1 MSSHFN
7 ILFNLFLFLFFP
19 FTINARI
26 IISPLGKT
34 ESLESFLTNE
44 SLTIKTENL
53 FFLAANNQGKIT
65 INNYSLEIYKLND
78 TKLQS
83 HNMRKSKL
91 YIPNSCMNQM
101 KKHSEI
107 QLDKDKGIVILVSDS
122 NNLNRNNIPDN
133 YFIIRHNSKYS
144 SIKYINS
151 KYFDFSFCKSDPILF
166 EDEINIKHLSYNNT
180 NDEEIDIDTILY
192 GRKFSID
199 LFNPNHD
206 FFNDICFKFTSEKGT
221 DVTLESRVEDYYQNI
236 TFCDDKKNSHYIAF
250 NYSEDKNSITYR
262 CSYGYGFYKA
272 ETDSNNNVSYIDLID
287 SELKTFVSV
296 SNFKVI
302 TCFTKFLNLR
312 DIIRNY
318 GGMICILVLI
328 IQIICF
334 LLFCFRGIK
343 SIKKQINDLFS
354 LGKEIIVRR
363 QSMRRETT
371 LNYEEKEEK
380 EEGSKD
386 NLNKNMYDIKNNN
399 NIKNI
404 NTNINNEN
412 DTNNNITNT
421 NINNDKSPFQKAN
434 NSSNTNSNPPKNEKN
449 NDNINN
455 NINKSI
461 NNNKNKMNKSINKE
475 LNNKLSGS
483 IKKSIKIEN
492 NEDKA
497 TNLDV
502 KSDSSQLYDYSNDE
516 LNEMPFDKAIKKDKR
531 HFCSY
536 YCNILLVSHII
547 LNVFCRQSD
556 YNLFVV
562 KLGLLFLT
570 FPINLTFNIL
580 FFTNKSI
587 KLTYIKSMDD
597 ITAFW
602 DNIANTVYSSILS
615 LVFLMILK
623 LLCLTHNSVRK
634 LRKIKDV
641 NKAKEESVCV
651 FRCIKFR
658 IFIYFILSFAF
669 IIGFGFYVISFC
681 AVFEN
686 TQVTIINSTF
696 TSWLISLAYPF
707 IIFFFASC
715 IRSLS
720 YACESKCLYCIKQIL
735 QWF

>member
-1 MSSHFN
+1 
-7 ILFNLFLFLFFP
+7 
-19 FTINARI
+19 
-26 IISPLGKT
+26 
-34 ESLESFLTNE
+34 
-44 SLTIKTENL
+44 
-53 FFLAANNQGKIT
+53 
-65 INNYSLEIYKLND
+65 
-78 TKLQS
+78 
-83 HNMRKSKL
+83 
-91 YIPNSCMNQM
+91 
-101 KKHSEI
+101 
-107 QLDKDKGIVILVSDS
+107 
-122 NNLNRNNIPDN
+122 
-133 YFIIRHNSKYS
+133 
-144 SIKYINS
+144 
-151 KYFDFSFCKSDPILF
+151 
-166 EDEINIKHLSYNNT
+166 
-180 NDEEIDIDTILY
+180 
-192 GRKFSID
+192 
-199 LFNPNHD
+199 
-206 FFNDICFKFTSEKGT
+206 
-221 DVTLESRVEDYYQNI
+221 
-236 TFCDDKKNSHYIAF
+236 
-250 NYSEDKNSITYR
+250 
-262 CSYGYGFYKA
+262 
-272 ETDSNNNVSYIDLID
+272 
-287 SELKTFVSV
+287 
-296 SNFKVI
+296 
-302 TCFTKFLNLR
+302 
-312 DIIRNY
+312 
-318 GGMICILVLI
+318 
-328 IQIICF
+328 
-334 LLFCFRGIK
+334 
-343 SIKKQINDLFS
+343 
-354 LGKEIIVRR
+354 
-363 QSMRRETT
+363 
-371 LNYEEKEEK
+371 
-380 EEGSKD
+380 
-386 NLNKNMYDIKNNN
+386 
-399 NIKNI
+399 
-404 NTNINNEN
+404 
-412 DTNNNITNT
+412 
-421 NINNDKSPFQKAN
+421 
-434 NSSNTNSNPPKNEKN
+434 
-449 NDNINN
+449 
-455 NINKSI
+455 
-461 NNNKNKMNKSINKE
+461 
-475 LNNKLSGS
+475 
-483 IKKSIKIEN
+483 
-492 NEDKA
+492 
-497 TNLDV
+497 
-502 KSDSSQLYDYSNDE
+502 
-516 LNEMPFDKAIKKDKR
+516 MPFDKAIKKDKR